1 MNRALMSGGV
11 LLGIGARPR
20 PPIEPTMAM
29 AHFHLGTL
37 LVGQGM
43 VPEAIEHLEK
53 YLAMNPNN
61 KKNVATAKSL
71 IQSLK

>member
-1 MNRALMSGGV
+1 
-11 LLGIGARPR
+11 
-20 PPIEPTMAM
+20 MAM

-43 VPEAIEHLEK
+43 APEAIEHLEK